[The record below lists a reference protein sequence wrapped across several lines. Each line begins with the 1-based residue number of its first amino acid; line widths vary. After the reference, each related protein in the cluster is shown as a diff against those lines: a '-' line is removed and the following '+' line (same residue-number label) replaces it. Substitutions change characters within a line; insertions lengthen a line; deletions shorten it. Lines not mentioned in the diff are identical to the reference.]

1 MGEPSFGSLSKAE
14 SIPEK
19 AISGQSLPPL
29 TTSEDIAVK
38 NSALFESFLYVTG
51 PNSAMEIQKITQNSM
66 VCKSKPHYKEKIG
79 LVCSLNSYV
88 CSKL

>member
-51 PNSAMEIQKITQNSM
+51 PNSAMEKQKFTQYSM
-66 VCKSKPHYKEKIG
+66 AASQNPIMKRK
-79 LVCSLNSYV
+79 
-88 CSKL
+88 